1 MTVIIG
7 PAWPGRII
15 AAWMLALF
23 VPRPVPPVTCG
34 CWSPA
39 VRPPVTGPVGP
50 PPSSLTAGLSHAGGG
65 AVFNMPPWP
74 ERIETWTITARF

>member
-1 MTVIIG
+1 MASVTIG

-34 CWSPA
+34 CWYHA
-39 VRPPVTGPVGP
+39 GRPPVTGPSGRRP
-50 PPSSLTAGLSHAGGG
+50 P
-65 AVFNMPPWP
+65 
-74 ERIETWTITARF
+74 